1 MVRDGTRWPQVNK
14 SALHA
19 FIPNCTDLGARVGE
33 LKPLLTD
40 IRGGRVA
47 DPDNELLGIL
57 LFELYPRNLPPSELW
72 EYSFD
77 TSRDSFLGTY
87 WGFFKHGIHEKSSDD
102 QVAALLDG
110 LMARPPDVREALFRN
125 LRLRELPA
133 KLLARGLQSH
143 GDQLA
148 KVRLYGWLGAGIA
161 ESLVPVG
168 DEDDIQKMRSWL
180 EQRPEVQKALF
191 LEGLARCPESDEF
204 RRHAVSVRRR
214 WYGASPPADFGLW
227 CLEQAVSMADERPLA
242 AEHLLEM
249 AFQAHRDPSGNAD
262 LSLQFLQEQAQKS
275 PRLRER
281 LEQLLSPS
289 PILEEQL
296 QYEEE
301 QRRERG
307 EPTAAVARS
316 CPVQQDRA
324 SREPGGAGAAP
335 PYCQAESR
343 GAAGS

>member
-1 MVRDGTRWPQVNK
+1 MVSDGTRWPHINK

-19 FIPNCTDLGARVGE
+19 FIHNCTDLGARVGE
-33 LKPLLTD
+33 LKPLLAD

-168 DEDDIQKMRSWL
+168 DEDDIQKMRSWPGAAARGPEGPL
-180 EQRPEVQKALF
+180 PGRLGPVSRIRRIPSSRSQRPASMV
-191 LEGLARCPESDEF
+191 RCKPT
-204 RRHAVSVRRR
+204 RR
-214 WYGASPPADFGLW
+214 LW
-227 CLEQAVSMADERPLA
+227 PLV
-242 AEHLLEM
+242 
-249 AFQAHRDPSGNAD
+249 P
-262 LSLQFLQEQAQKS
+262 
-275 PRLRER
+275 
-281 LEQLLSPS
+281 
-289 PILEEQL
+289 
-296 QYEEE
+296 
-301 QRRERG
+301 
-307 EPTAAVARS
+307 
-316 CPVQQDRA
+316 
-324 SREPGGAGAAP
+324 GAG
-335 PYCQAESR
+335 
-343 GAAGS
+343 GFHGG